1 MSLRRQLAVAL
12 LLLLIVVMVT
22 ASGYRILGGPHVS
35 LLDAI
40 YMAVITFATI
50 GYGEVVDTSANP
62 PLRIFNMIMILFG
75 IGIMLYV
82 FSASTAFIVEGELK
96 DIFRRRKMQK
106 TIRDMKDHFIICGA
120 GETAYHVIQELLK
133 TGNPFVVI
141 DHDPERLARLEHLGD
156 LCWVEGEAADEEV
169 LEAAGISRAKA
180 LATVLPDDKDN
191 MMVTVT
197 ARQMNPTIR
206 IVARCVDARMGEKM
220 VRAGAS
226 VSVSPNMIGGMRMVS
241 EMIRPHVVNFLDLML
256 KEKSKTLR
264 VDEIAV
270 TSQSAWVGKTIGDT
284 EIHRKYDLLV
294 LAIRKPNGENIYSP
308 QGDMTLL
315 AGDVLIVM
323 GDVSKVRAAR
333 ATAG

>member
-1 MSLRRQLAVAL
+1 MTLRRQLLVAL

-22 ASGYRILGGPHVS
+22 AAGYRILGGPHVT

-50 GYGEVVDTSANP
+50 GYGEVVDTSGNP

-106 TIRDMKDHFIICGA
+106 RIRELNDHFIVCGA
-120 GETAYHVIQELLK
+120 GETGNHIIQELVK

-141 DHDPERLARLEHLGD
+141 DHDPERLARLEEFGD
-156 LCWVEGEAADEEV
+156 LCWVEGEAADETI
-169 LEAAGISRAKA
+169 LEAAGITRARA

-197 ARQMNPTIR
+197 ARQINPRIR
-206 IVARCVDARMGEKM
+206 IVARCVDARMGERM

-226 VSVSPNMIGGMRMVS
+226 VSVSPNMIGGLRMVS

-270 TSQSAWVGKTIGDT
+270 TAESAWVGQTIGDT
-284 EIHRKYDLLV
+284 GIHRKYDLLA
-294 LAIRKPNGENIYSP
+294 LAVRKPSGDNIYNP
-308 QGDMTLL
+308 QGDLTLL

-333 ATAG
+333 EAAG